1 MGCVCKGD
9 ASASLTGMNKGWG
22 EGTVGRDVSEN
33 LLQPLLSFP
42 GNISS
47 TPAPLL
53 SNLIRA
59 RETGFAAVSD
69 HSDTHQQS
77 KHQICFVR
85 MAKSYPSPFQ
95 CRDKISGA

>member
-1 MGCVCKGD
+1 MGCACKGD

-22 EGTVGRDVSEN
+22 GAVGRDVSEN

-42 GNISS
+42 GSISS
-47 TPAPLL
+47 PPALLL

-69 HSDTHQQS
+69 HLDTHQQS
-77 KHQICFVR
+77 KYQPCSVR
-85 MAKSYPSPFQ
+85 MAKSCSSPFQ
-95 CRDKISGA
+95 CRDKISGT